1 MPDALAQDAT
11 GRTGGQDEHIRRHH
25 WPDGDCK
32 PWWNQQSERN
42 PQVRP
47 LCFCETPKRWIVSW
61 YCLNDFNILNVK
73 LPCDFFLNFQPADD
87 AGMPRM
93 RDYSHGCHHFHWWV
107 WLGFFSHSPTAAAA
121 AVLMIKTFSSFHG
134 SIRVCKSVLH
144 SSVVQLD
151 LRSASH
157 LAIKRLWN
165 SDPPQLHSKTFE
177 TFHGA
182 IGWMQG
188 EIPGTDN
195 TYCWRANLWCKL
207 SSLNHIIVRQQ
218 L

>member
-73 LPCDFFLNFQPADD
+73 LPCDFFFI
-87 AGMPRM
+87 
-93 RDYSHGCHHFHWWV
+93 
-107 WLGFFSHSPTAAAA
+107 FSLPMMLACLEWETTVMAAITFTGEFGL
-121 AVLMIKTFSSFHG
+121 VSFLTPQLLLLMMIKTFSSFHG
-134 SIRVCKSVLH
+134 SIRVCKSVFH

-157 LAIKRLWN
+157 LAIKCLWN